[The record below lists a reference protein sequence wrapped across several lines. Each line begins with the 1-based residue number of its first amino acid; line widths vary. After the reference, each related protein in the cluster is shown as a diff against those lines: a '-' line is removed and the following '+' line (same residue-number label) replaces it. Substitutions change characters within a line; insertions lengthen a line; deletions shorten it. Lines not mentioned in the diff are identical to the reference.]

1 MTTMMIPRRTLIA
14 AAAAAVLAGCAALK
28 TVTSEVT
35 TYSEWPADRKPGRY
49 VFERLPS
56 QKANAQRSAE
66 LEEAA
71 ANALAKAG
79 FTPVADATQAD
90 VIVQVGARV
99 SRTEISPWD
108 DPLWWRWGA
117 GYWRSPG
124 WPYWRYYPR
133 TSFYGSM
140 SADFYSRYE
149 RNVALLLRDRA
160 TGTPLFEAHAV
171 TEGGTSGD
179 AKLLGAMFEAA
190 LTGFPAKD
198 AQNPRRVSVQ
208 LP

>member
-1 MTTMMIPRRTLIA
+1 MTTTIARRTLIA
-14 AAAAAVLAGCAALK
+14 AAAAALLAACGALN

-35 TYSEWPADRKPGRY
+35 TFSEWPTDRKPGRY
-49 VFERLPS
+49 AFERLPS
-56 QKANAQRSAE
+56 QKANAQRTAE

-71 ANALAKAG
+71 AKALAKAG
-79 FTPVADATQAD
+79 FTAAPDAAQAD
-90 VIVQVGARV
+90 VIVQVGARI

-108 DPLWWRWGA
+108 DPLWWRWG
-117 GYWRSPG
+117 GSYWRSP
-124 WPYWRYYPR
+124 YWRHPRSAYYA
-133 TSFYGSM
+133 GLH
-140 SADFYSRYE
+140 ADWHSRYE

-160 TGTPLFEAHAV
+160 SGTPLFEAHSQ

-179 AKLLGAMFEAA
+179 ATLIAAMFEAA

-198 AQNPRRVSVQ
+198 AQNPRRVSVT